1 MFVVD
6 GCRNVVLRT
15 VDDMLGSCVLSYL
28 RPRDLLSVLGSVPSW
43 VLLLIRRVGVMCSP
57 SICFVCSGMLAINVR
72 SVLMS
77 LFVAAVDNSLRVG
90 VMRDE
95 LCSPLC
101 AVSVVLGVVR
111 SFIDDDWAVIV
122 VCRVWLLIFGAGD
135 FVCLT
140 CVCASVEVV
149 RVLELVNNVSA
160 SACIFV

>member
-1 MFVVD
+1 
-6 GCRNVVLRT
+6 
-15 VDDMLGSCVLSYL
+15 
-28 RPRDLLSVLGSVPSW
+28 
-43 VLLLIRRVGVMCSP
+43 
-57 SICFVCSGMLAINVR
+57 
-72 SVLMS
+72 MS
-77 LFVAAVDNSLRVG
+77 LFVAAVDNSLRAG

-101 AVSVVLGVVR
+101 GVSDVLGVVL
-111 SFIDDDWAVIV
+111 SLVDDDWAVIV
-122 VCRVWLLIFGAGD
+122 VCRVWLLVFGVGD